1 MFTLRCTARLRK
13 RLVTTEETASA
24 PPSTTLGDWYAH
36 LLFTRPQLVLCVS
49 DRTLLHVLVPAR
61 DGSFLVRRLREGVG
75 QMLRALGVGEAA
87 AAEEENAMLD
97 AVIGKTMSRQVVGS
111 LNDFAS
117 VDTSKPAIRRRVKT
131 GQRGRGVE
139 TSWGLPHA
147 VLRRQAAVGGA
158 GDGEG
163 KVRMRS
169 CVG

>member
-1 MFTLRCTARLRK
+1 MASDRWSDSLFKLWSLVELMERYRAYALFSLGINVGAVHGVARLPGMDFSLEDGEGLEWIG
-13 RLVTTEETASA
+13 RLLEAS
-24 PPSTTLGDWYAH
+24 
-36 LLFTRPQLVLCVS
+36 
-49 DRTLLHVLVPAR
+49 
-61 DGSFLVRRLREGVG
+61 
-75 QMLRALGVGEAA
+75 
-87 AAEEENAMLD
+87 
-97 AVIGKTMSRQVVGS
+97 I
-111 LNDFAS
+111 
-117 VDTSKPAIRRRVKT
+117 DTSKPAIRRRVKT

>member
-1 MFTLRCTARLRK
+1 PRPSRSTRG
-13 RLVTTEETASA
+13 TASA
-24 PPSTTLGDWYAH
+24 AAGCAAH
-36 LLFTRPQLVLCVS
+36 RDEGRGGTAHRRWGSSPIGS
-49 DRTLLHVLVPAR
+49 GRRRT
-61 DGSFLVRRLREGVG
+61 
-75 QMLRALGVGEAA
+75 
-87 AAEEENAMLD
+87 
-97 AVIGKTMSRQVVGS
+97 
-111 LNDFAS
+111 S

-147 VLRRQAAVGGA
+147 VVRRQDAVGGA